1 MTEHEEETST
11 RPPPGKGKGGPGF
24 GFQCKLTSSRV
35 LVDGLSALHFGKKD
49 QFASFTVNN
58 VGLRVSVQNV
68 AKTMHAVMYIKANV
82 FDDFDPPVQEQSRH
96 EEDDGEPEIR
106 FSVNLGNLLECLR
119 VFGSNVVDMTTVELK
134 YHEMTGD
141 LLVVLEESGSIT
153 ECQLRTGIVDE
164 ELDFPSKFR
173 EYDTTAKVVFKS
185 EPLRPYFNEI
195 VDTIG
200 SQLRLRVFKDT
211 PYFQLTLAGE
221 LSSFALELPRTS
233 DIFLTYDVA
242 TDTEQF
248 YDTKTFS
255 ELLKPATMAEETYM
269 RVNSN
274 GMLAANHKIG
284 SSSEKQC
291 YVAFILLCADNDGD
305 S

>member
-134 YHEMTGD
+134 YHEMTGCD
-141 LLVVLEESGSIT
+141 CKSQWFRFCCYFTYCTYIYV
-153 ECQLRTGIVDE
+153 QR
-164 ELDFPSKFR
+164 PSSCVGR
-173 EYDTTAKVVFKS
+173 E
-185 EPLRPYFNEI
+185 
-195 VDTIG
+195 
-200 SQLRLRVFKDT
+200 RL
-211 PYFQLTLAGE
+211 Y
-221 LSSFALELPRTS
+221 
-233 DIFLTYDVA
+233 
-242 TDTEQF
+242 
-248 YDTKTFS
+248 
-255 ELLKPATMAEETYM
+255 
-269 RVNSN
+269 N
-274 GMLAANHKIG
+274 
-284 SSSEKQC
+284 
-291 YVAFILLCADNDGD
+291 
-305 S
+305 